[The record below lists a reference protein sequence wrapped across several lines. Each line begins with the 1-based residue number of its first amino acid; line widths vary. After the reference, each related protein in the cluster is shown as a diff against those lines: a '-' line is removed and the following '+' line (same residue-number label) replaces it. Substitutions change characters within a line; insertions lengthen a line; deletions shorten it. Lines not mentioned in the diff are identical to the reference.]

1 MEESVSAKLV
11 VCRKCQIVRDLDKS
25 GKALPLVDLVHRAP
39 FQHPIGAISPGEQ
52 FCHPS
57 EKSHSGGL

>member
-11 VCRKCQIVRDLDKS
+11 VYESQIVGDLDKG
-25 GKALPLVDLVHRAP
+25 GKDLLLADLFHRAP
-39 FQHPIGAISPGEQ
+39 FQHPVGAIFPGEQ
-52 FCHPS
+52 FCHPF